1 MQCVGG
7 DVPIY
12 ARCGSLVEASLL
24 FEEITQKGIDD
35 IISWNSIVAVHV
47 KHNNPL
53 TALDMFSKWQ

>member
-1 MQCVGG
+1 M
-7 DVPIY
+7 
-12 ARCGSLVEASLL
+12 